1 LTKARLHGDDH
12 RELGEIATISQ
23 GSAAIVLS
31 RGGAPKQYAYREPNE
46 DAVGYALSEWGTV
59 AVIADGHGGCEAA
72 NVCID
77 RVLDTH
83 AARWLAAAPIA
94 LESRFA
100 SEAIEV
106 VFDTNT
112 AIVQASIGA
121 EADGSRTT
129 LAAVLIRP
137 RDGWMAV
144 LSVGDSHV
152 FRSDAEATWEIAAA
166 KGERVGY
173 LGEPAH
179 TPERLAAMVRVELM
193 PTAAVRAV
201 VLATDGLSEKGI
213 GVADP
218 AATVAQA
225 LHEAALAAPDL
236 RAHAAAQR
244 IVDRA
249 MESHRSWRSGDNVAC
264 SVVWVE

>member
-1 LTKARLHGDDH
+1 MTTARLHGDDH
-12 RELGEIATISQ
+12 RELGEIATISE
-23 GSAAIVLS
+23 GNAAIVLS
-31 RGGAPKQYAYREPNE
+31 RGGAAKQYAYRDPNE
-46 DAVGYALSEWGTV
+46 DAVGYALSEWGSV

-83 AARWLAAAPIA
+83 APRWLAAAPIA

-100 SEAIEV
+100 GEAIDV
-106 VFDTNT
+106 IFDTNT

-129 LAAVLIRP
+129 LAAVLLRP

-152 FRSDAEATWEIAAA
+152 FRCDAEGTWEVATA
-166 KGERVGY
+166 KSERVGY

-179 TPERLAAMVRVELM
+179 TPERLAAMLRVEVM
-193 PTAAVRAV
+193 STDTVRAV
-201 VLATDGLSEKGI
+201 VLATDGLSEQGI

-218 AATVAQA
+218 GATVAEA
-225 LHEAALAAPDL
+225 LREAAKAAPQL
-236 RAHAAAQR
+236 RAHAAAQG
-244 IVDRA
+244 IVGRA
-249 MESHRSWRSGDNVAC
+249 MESHRSWRSGDNIAC
-264 SVVWVE
+264 SVMWVG